1 MSVVENIQ
9 NVRAKIAAAAEKSG
23 RTAEDVLLLAVSKT
37 KPVELIGEAVQAGC
51 LSLGENKVQEIMEK
65 YEEAKRK
72 QLTGKAPDFT
82 LPDVNEKEVNLSN
95 YKGKYL
101 LIDFWASWCGP
112 CKMVAPII
120 SQIAEEYNGKVKV
133 CKVNVDDQGE
143 LAAQNAIVSIPTV
156 ILFID
161 GKPVKKIVGAHSLD
175 DYEDAID
182 EFI

>member
-1 MSVVENIQ
+1 MD
-9 NVRAKIAAAAEKSG
+9 KILHVDE
-23 RTAEDVLLLAVSKT
+23 T
-37 KPVELIGEAVQAGC
+37 
-51 LSLGENKVQEIMEK
+51 N
-65 YEEAKRK
+65 
-72 QLTGKAPDFT
+72 F
-82 LPDVNEKEVNLSN
+82 EKEVLKSDVPV
-95 YKGKYL
+95 L
-101 LIDFWASWCGP
+101 VDFWASWCGP

>member
-1 MSVVENIQ
+1 MEIELTKENYDGEVI
-9 NVRAKIAAAAEKSG
+9 KSNMP
-23 RTAEDVLLLAVSKT
+23 VLV
-37 KPVELIGEAVQAGC
+37 
-51 LSLGENKVQEIMEK
+51 
-65 YEEAKRK
+65 
-72 QLTGKAPDFT
+72 
-82 LPDVNEKEVNLSN
+82 
-95 YKGKYL
+95 
-101 LIDFWASWCGP
+101 DFWASWCGP

-161 GKPVKKIVGAHSLD
+161 GKPVKKIIGAHSLD

-182 EFI
+182 ELFSTVHKYSYTMNIYALFLYDLNFFVKKTCIFIQKGV

>member
-1 MSVVENIQ
+1 MKKTYNYV
-9 NVRAKIAAAAEKSG
+9 K
-23 RTAEDVLLLAVSKT
+23 VSR
-37 KPVELIGEAVQAGC
+37 
-51 LSLGENKVQEIMEK
+51 MM
-65 YEEAKRK
+65 
-72 QLTGKAPDFT
+72 
-82 LPDVNEKEVNLSN
+82 
-95 YKGKYL
+95 KYL
-101 LIDFWASWCGP
+101 LIVGVLMTSWTVQAQDRSIRFEEGSYQEVLAKAKKENKLLFIDCYTSWCGP

-161 GKPVKKIVGAHSLD
+161 GKPVKKIIGAHSLD